1 MYASY
6 SQSLTAVPAMIDF
19 GTVMET
25 ETDSVWL
32 TVKKPNSTNPI
43 TITNMYILG
52 DDYNNSVFSIS
63 SQLTFP
69 IMLNP
74 QDSVS
79 FWVKFKP
86 VHNIV
91 NNGELLII
99 NNGMRGPLRI
109 DLRGQGHFSNP
120 YYNSTENLSEEAL
133 KTALKTKLALGYTS
147 LGYTPARDQ
156 MFMTLDNQKFNGQGA
171 TVNTIECVYTGVK
184 VTGYTSRAD
193 AQNQG
198 FNTEHTFPQSFFSS
212 NEPMISDLFHIF
224 PTENNVNNT
233 RGNSPFGTVL
243 GTGGQV
249 GGGSQFSGG
258 VFEPRDFHKGR
269 CARAMMYFALRYQ
282 DYSCFF
288 KPQEDTLVAWHKRF
302 PPNNIEL
309 GRNAGIFAVQHN
321 RNPFI
326 DYPQFSQRIHKITSC
341 TVSDYQHAE
350 YYQPESLI
358 DFGLVGA
365 LSAYPPPNYKFCIVN
380 TGNLSYQIS
389 AISLFNGSYF
399 NLNSTIDTVVKMHET
414 HEFDINVPTIIYN
427 TIFYDTLYYTLTP
440 PPPFTP
446 KNLAIPISFGVLAGI
461 EEALQVPYQLY
472 PNPANTQLNLK
483 TVENAQLSIWNVIG
497 QEQAIS
503 VETDGEQYTIDTKNL
518 LEGIYFLHI
527 KVGDKGTF
535 AKVVVKH

>member
-1 MYASY
+1 
-6 SQSLTAVPAMIDF
+6 MIDF

-25 ETDSVWL
+25 ETDSVQV
-32 TVKKPNSTNPI
+32 TVKYSQLVSTISSSSPI
-43 TITNMYILG
+43 SITNILLWG
-52 DDYNNSVFSIS
+52 DSYNNPVFSIS
-63 SQLTFP
+63 PQLNFP
-69 IMLNP
+69 ILLNF

-86 VHNIV
+86 VHNIL
-91 NNGELLII
+91 NNGELLVI
-99 NNGMRGPLRI
+99 NNGMRGHLRI
-109 DLRGQGHFSNP
+109 DLRGQGHFSNT

-147 LGYTPARDQ
+147 LGYSPARDQ

-171 TVNTIECVYTGVK
+171 TVNTLECVYTGVK

-212 NEPMISDLFHIF
+212 NEPMLSDLFHIF
-224 PTENNVNNT
+224 PTESNVNNV

-258 VFEPRDFHKGR
+258 VFEPRDVHKGR
-269 CARAMMYFALRYQ
+269 CARAMMYFSLRYQ

-302 PPNNIEL
+302 PPDNIEL

-326 DYPQFSQRIHKITSC
+326 DYPQFSQRINKITSC
-341 TVSDYQHAE
+341 TVSDNQHADYFQPDNNIYFGVFTSSSTITGT
-350 YYQPESLI
+350 YYFS
-358 DFGLVGA
+358 V
-365 LSAYPPPNYKFCIVN
+365 VN
-380 TGNLSYQIS
+380 TGNLPYQITN
-389 AISLFNGSYF
+389 ISLFNGSYF
-399 NLNSTIDTVVKMHET
+399 ELINGTDIDTVVNPRET
-414 HEFDINVPTIIYN
+414 HQFQVYGGSVPFINSI
-427 TIFYDTLYYTLTP
+427 DTLYYTLTP
-440 PPPFTP
+440 PLPF
-446 KNLAIPISFGVLAGI
+446 NAVDVVVPIKLDMWESI
-461 EEALQVPYQLY
+461 ENSLQVPYQLY
-472 PNPANTQLNLK
+472 PNPVNKQLNLK
-483 TVENAQLSIWNVIG
+483 TVEKAQLSLWNLIG
-497 QEQAIS
+497 QEQAIE
-503 VETDGEQYTIDTKNL
+503 VDTDGEQYTIDTKNL
-518 LEGIYFLHI
+518 VEGIYFLHI
-527 KVGDKGTF
+527 QVGDKGTY